1 MPVHS
6 AKMLIF
12 IYIYYLTMQAGLF
25 QEFAR
30 VFPCFLVGGKTCP
43 FYWTEYGVY
52 FLNWNGGI
60 VMSYLKDLNPQQH
73 EAVITTEGYIRVI
86 AGAGSGKTKT
96 LTSRY
101 MYLVDQLGIS
111 TANILC
117 VTFTNKA
124 AAEMKKRIRR
134 FLPDQDLGRITTF
147 HGFCVG
153 LLKEDC
159 HVICYPTTFIVLDEE
174 DKEAI
179 LRRVFEDLGITNRD
193 LTIKDAIDHIG
204 WRKGGR
210 GYVKTLIGNPEK
222 IRNLSEEATTLK
234 DKVMYRYFWEQR
246 KCYGLDFDDL
256 VYFAL
261 YILEQDKDTRVK
273 WQQRLEYVMIDE
285 FQDIDKDQ
293 YALADILSAYHKN
306 LFVVGDPDQ
315 TIYTWRGADVKFI
328 LEFDSR
334 HESTKTIYL
343 NTNYRSVPQI
353 LTASNALIDKNRD
366 RLKKR
371 LEAVRPDERKPLYF
385 HAKTTQLEA
394 DWLTAN
400 MRALHDG
407 GMAYSSIAVLYRAH
421 YVSRAVEE
429 SLIRN
434 KIPYVL
440 YSGVEFYKRK
450 EIKDILC
457 YLRMIYCGDD
467 ISFLRT
473 VNEPRRG
480 IGRTR
485 ISTLKEYSQ
494 LHGCSLYDALVANLE
509 MELFRR
515 SKAREY
521 VRLIEKYRAIY
532 DGMDLTDLLAG
543 VLAESGYEDMLRS
556 SGEEDRLDNLA
567 ELKQAIYDFE
577 RKAGEEVTL
586 GNYLD
591 HAALFTNMDQTER
604 AQAVKLMTIHA
615 AKGLEFPVVFLCG
628 LSEGIFPGKRANTR
642 EKLEEERRLCYV
654 AFTRARDRLFLSDA
668 AGSNYDGSFR
678 YPSRFLF
685 NAEKANVDY
694 VVPLDPDL
702 EERALEEIRKT
713 EDFSSGREKSSDMV
727 GKRICHAVFGQGTV
741 IGIPRGQEGVIVQF
755 DSMVTPRTFGPAA
768 KLVYFT

>member
-1 MPVHS
+1 M
-6 AKMLIF
+6 
-12 IYIYYLTMQAGLF
+12 
-25 QEFAR
+25 E
-30 VFPCFLVGGKTCP
+30 
-43 FYWTEYGVY
+43 
-52 FLNWNGGI
+52 
-60 VMSYLKDLNPQQH
+60 YLKELNPEQL
-73 EAVITTEGYIRVI
+73 EAATTTEGYIRVV

-96 LTSRY
+96 LTARY
-101 MYLVDQLGIS
+101 MYLVEMLGIS

-124 AAEMKKRIRR
+124 AGEMKKRIRR
-134 FLPDQDLGRITTF
+134 NLPDQDLGRITTF

-159 HVICYPTTFIVLDEE
+159 HVVQYPTTFIVLDEE
-174 DKEAI
+174 DKEAM
-179 LRRVFEDLGITNRD
+179 LRTVFEDLGITSRD
-193 LTIKDAIDHIG
+193 LTIKEAIDHIG

-210 GYVKTLIGNPEK
+210 GYVKTLIGDPEK
-222 IRNLSEEATTLK
+222 LRSLADAATTLK
-234 DKVMYRYFWEQR
+234 DKVLYRYFYEQR

-256 VYFAL
+256 VYFTL
-261 YILEQDKDTRVK
+261 YILEQDREVREK
-273 WQQRLEYVMIDE
+273 WQSRLEYIMVDE

-293 YALADILSAYHKN
+293 YALADILSGYHKN

-334 HESTKTIYL
+334 HSGAKTIYL
-343 NTNYRSVPQI
+343 NTNYRSAPQI
-353 LTASNALIDKNRD
+353 LAASNALIDKNRE
-366 RLKKR
+366 RLKKQ
-371 LEAVRPDERKPLYF
+371 LTAVRADDRKPLYY
-385 HAKTTQLEA
+385 HAKTGQLEA
-394 DWLTAN
+394 DWITAN
-400 MRALHDG
+400 MRALHEA
-407 GMAYSSIAVLYRAH
+407 GMPYSSMGVLYRAH

-429 SLIRN
+429 SLIRS

-450 EIKDILC
+450 EIKDVLC
-457 YLRMIYCGDD
+457 YLRMIYSGDD

-480 IGRTR
+480 VGRTR
-485 ISTLKEYSQ
+485 IAALKEFAQ
-494 LHGCSLYDALVANLE
+494 LNRCSLYEALTANLE
-509 MELFRR
+509 TELFRR
-515 SKAREY
+515 SRAREY
-521 VRLIEKYRAIY
+521 VRLIEKYRAIF
-532 DGMDLTDLLAG
+532 DGLDLTDLLAG
-543 VLAESGYEDMLRS
+543 VLNESGYEDMLRS
-556 SGEEDRLDNLA
+556 CGEEERLDNLA
-567 ELKQAIYDFE
+567 ELKQAIYDFQ

-591 HAALFTNMDQTER
+591 HAALFTNMDQTEK

-668 AGSNYDGSFR
+668 AGTNYDGSFR
-678 YPSRFLF
+678 CPSRFLF
-685 NAEKANVDY
+685 NAEKENVEY
-694 VVPLDPDL
+694 AVPLDPEL
-702 EERALEEIRKT
+702 EERTMEQVRRTGDTDTRPEQPSELV
-713 EDFSSGREKSSDMV
+713 GRRV
-727 GKRICHAVFGQGTV
+727 LHPVFGEGCV

-755 DSMVTPRTFGPAA
+755 DAMATPRTFAPGTKIAYLA
-768 KLVYFT
+768 

>member
-1 MPVHS
+1 MD
-6 AKMLIF
+6 
-12 IYIYYLTMQAGLF
+12 YL
-25 QEFAR
+25 QE
-30 VFPCFLVGGKTCP
+30 
-43 FYWTEYGVY
+43 
-52 FLNWNGGI
+52 LNAE
-60 VMSYLKDLNPQQH
+60 QR
-73 EAVITTEGYIRVI
+73 EAATTTEGFIRVV

-96 LTSRY
+96 LTARY
-101 MYLVDQLGIS
+101 MYLVEMLGIS

-134 FLPDQDLGRITTF
+134 QLPDQDLGRITTF

-159 HVICYPTTFIVLDEE
+159 HVVQYPTTFIVLDEE
-174 DKEAI
+174 DKEAM
-179 LRRVFEDLGITNRD
+179 LKTVFEDLGITSRD
-193 LTIKDAIDHIG
+193 LTIKEAVDHIG

-210 GYVKTLIGNPEK
+210 GYVKTLIDP
-222 IRNLSEEATTLK
+222 NLNHLLDLSNAANTLK
-234 DKVMYRYFWEQR
+234 DKVLYRYFYEQR

-256 VYFAL
+256 VYFTL
-261 YILEQDKDTRVK
+261 YILEHDRATREK
-273 WQQRLEYVMIDE
+273 WQNRLEYVMVDE

-293 YALADILSAYHKN
+293 YALADILSGYHKN

-334 HESTKTIYL
+334 HENVKTIYL
-343 NTNYRSVPQI
+343 NTNYRSAPQI

-366 RLKKR
+366 RLKKK
-371 LEAVRPDERKPLYF
+371 LTAVRPDMRKPLYF
-385 HAKTTQLEA
+385 HAKTGQLEA
-394 DWLTAN
+394 DWMTAQ
-400 MRALHDG
+400 MRAMHDG
-407 GMAYSSIAVLYRAH
+407 GMSYSAMGVLYRAH
-421 YVSRAVEE
+421 YVSRTVEE

-450 EIKDILC
+450 EIKDVLC
-457 YLRMIYCGDD
+457 YLRMIYSGDD

-480 IGRTR
+480 VGRTR
-485 ISTLKEYSQ
+485 IAALKEFAQ
-494 LHGCSLYDALVANLE
+494 LNQCSLYDALKNLLE
-509 MELFRR
+509 TDLFRR
-515 SKAREY
+515 SRAREF
-521 VRLIEKYRAIY
+521 VRLIEKYRAIFV
-532 DGMDLTDLLAG
+532 GMDLTDLLSG
-543 VLAESGYEDMLRS
+543 ILSESGYEEMLRS
-556 SGEEDRLDNLA
+556 SGEEERLDNLA

-591 HAALFTNMDQTER
+591 HAALFTNMDQTEK

-642 EKLEEERRLCYV
+642 EKLEEERRLAYV

-668 AGSNYDGSFR
+668 AGTNYDGSFR
-678 YPSRFLF
+678 YPSRFVF
-685 NAEKANVDY
+685 NAEKDNLEYA
-694 VVPLDPDL
+694 VPLDPDL
-702 EERALEEIRKT
+702 IEEAMERIRRT
-713 EDFSSGREKSSDMV
+713 EDVEKPPQCLSEQI
-727 GKRICHAVFGQGTV
+727 GKRVRHSIFGEGTI
-741 IGIPRGQEGVIVQF
+741 IGIPRGKEGVIVQF
-755 DSMVTPRTFGPAA
+755 DTIITPRTFGTNG
-768 KLVYFT
+768 KLDYLA

>member
-1 MPVHS
+1 ME
-6 AKMLIF
+6 
-12 IYIYYLTMQAGLF
+12 YL
-25 QEFAR
+25 R
-30 VFPCFLVGGKTCP
+30 H
-43 FYWTEYGVY
+43 
-52 FLNWNGGI
+52 
-60 VMSYLKDLNPQQH
+60 LNPDQL
-73 EAVITTEGYIRVI
+73 AAATTTEGYLRVV
-86 AGAGSGKTKT
+86 AGAGSGKTGT
-96 LTSRY
+96 LTARY

-159 HVICYPTTFIVLDEE
+159 HVVRYPTTFIVLDEE
-174 DKEAI
+174 DKESI
-179 LRRVFEDLGITNRD
+179 LRRVFEDLGITGRD
-193 LTIKDAIDHIG
+193 MTIREAVDHIG

-210 GYVKTLIGNPEK
+210 GYVSTLIGDPEK
-222 IRNLSEEATTLK
+222 LRSLSDAATTLK
-234 DKVMYRYFWEQR
+234 DKVLYRYFYEQR

-256 VYFAL
+256 VYFTL
-261 YILEQDKDTRVK
+261 YILQHSDETREK
-273 WQQRLEYVMIDE
+273 WQQRLEYIMVDE

-293 YALADILSAYHKN
+293 YALADILSGYHKN

-328 LEFDSR
+328 LEFDAR
-334 HESTKTIYL
+334 HENVQTIYL

-366 RLKKR
+366 RLKKQ
-371 LEAVRPDERKPLYF
+371 LTPVRPDARKPLYF
-385 HAKTTQLEA
+385 HAKTTALEA
-394 DWLTAN
+394 DWITAN
-400 MRALHDG
+400 IRALHEG
-407 GMAYSSIAVLYRAH
+407 GMSYSRMGILYRAH
-421 YVSRAVEE
+421 HVSRAIEE

-434 KIPYVL
+434 KIPYIL
-440 YSGVEFYKRK
+440 FSGVEFYKRK

-457 YLRMIYCGDD
+457 YLRMVYSGDD
-467 ISFLRT
+467 ISFLRS

-480 IGRTR
+480 VGRTR
-485 ISTLKEYSQ
+485 IAALKTYSE
-494 LHGCSLYDALVANLE
+494 LHGVSLYQALMANLE
-509 MELFRR
+509 TDLFRR
-515 SKAREY
+515 SRAKDY

-532 DGMDLTDLLAG
+532 DGMDLTDLLTG
-543 VLAESGYEDMLRS
+543 ILSESGYEEMLRS

-567 ELKQAIYDFE
+567 ELKQAIYDFA

-615 AKGLEFPVVFLCG
+615 AKGLEFPVVFLPG

-654 AFTRARDRLFLSDA
+654 AFTRAQDRLFLSDA
-668 AGSNYDGSFR
+668 AGINYDGSYR
-678 YPSRFLF
+678 CPSRFLF
-685 NAEKANVDY
+685 NAEKENVDY
-694 VVPLDPDL
+694 AVPLDPEI
-702 EERALEEIRKT
+702 EELSRQRIR
-713 EDFSSGREKSSDMV
+713 ERGGESDPPRQENTV
-727 GKRICHAVFGQGTV
+727 GKRVRHAVFGEGTV
-741 IGIPRGQEGVIVQF
+741 IGTPRDASGHIIQF
-755 DSMVTPRTFGPAA
+755 DTMPTPRTFGPAV
-768 KLVYFT
+768 KLEWL

>member
-1 MPVHS
+1 MD
-6 AKMLIF
+6 
-12 IYIYYLTMQAGLF
+12 
-25 QEFAR
+25 
-30 VFPCFLVGGKTCP
+30 
-43 FYWTEYGVY
+43 
-52 FLNWNGGI
+52 
-60 VMSYLKDLNPQQH
+60 YLKELNKQQY
-73 EAVITTEGYIRVI
+73 EAATTTEGYIRVV

-101 MYLVDQLGIS
+101 MYLVEMLGIS
-111 TANILC
+111 TSNILC

-134 FLPDQDLGRITTF
+134 TLPDMDLGRITTF

-159 HVICYPTTFIVLDEE
+159 HVVQYPSTFIVLDEE
-174 DKEAI
+174 DKEAM
-179 LRRVFEDLGITNRD
+179 LRTVFEDLGITSKD
-193 LTIKDAIDHIG
+193 MTIKDAVDHIG

-210 GYVKTLIGNPEK
+210 GYVKTLIDPDLN
-222 IRNLSEEATTLK
+222 RLHDLAEEATTLK
-234 DKVMYRYFWEQR
+234 DKVLYRYFYEQR

-261 YILEQDKDTRVK
+261 YILDHDRETREK
-273 WQQRLEYVMIDE
+273 WQRRLEYIMIDE

-293 YALADILSAYHKN
+293 YALADILSGYHRN

-328 LEFDSR
+328 LEFESR
-334 HESTKTIYL
+334 HEQVKTIYL
-343 NTNYRSVPQI
+343 NTNYRSAPQI
-353 LTASNALIDKNRD
+353 LAASNALIDKNRE
-366 RLKKR
+366 RLKKK
-371 LEAVRPDERKPLYF
+371 LTPVRPDARKPLYF
-385 HAKTTQLEA
+385 HAKTSQLEA
-394 DWLTAN
+394 DWMTAQ
-400 MRALHDG
+400 MRAMHEG
-407 GMAYSSIAVLYRAH
+407 GMPYSGMGVLYRAH

-480 IGRTR
+480 VGRTR
-485 ISTLKEYSQ
+485 IQRLKEFSD
-494 LHGCSLYDALVANLE
+494 LNRCSLYDALLANLE
-509 MELFRR
+509 SDLFRR
-515 SKAREY
+515 SRAKEY
-521 VRLIEKYRAIY
+521 VRLIEKYRAIF
-532 DGMDLTDLLAG
+532 DGMDLTDLLSG
-543 VLAESGYEDMLRS
+543 ILTESGYEQMLRT
-556 SGEEDRLDNLA
+556 SGEEERLDNLA

-577 RKAGEEVTL
+577 RKAGEEVSL

-591 HAALFTNMDQTER
+591 HAALFTNMDQTEK
-604 AQAVKLMTIHA
+604 AQAVKLMTVHA

-642 EKLEEERRLCYV
+642 EKLEEERRLAYV
-654 AFTRARDRLFLSDA
+654 AFTRAEDRLFLSDA
-668 AGSNYDGSFR
+668 AGTNYDGSFR

-685 NAEKANVDY
+685 NAEKENLDY
-694 VVPLDPDL
+694 VTELDPDL
-702 EERALEEIRKT
+702 VEDAMDHIRKT
-713 EDFSSGREKSSDMV
+713 EDLESPKMKERDSV
-727 GKRICHAVFGQGTV
+727 GKRVRHPVFGEGCV
-741 IGIPRGQEGVIVQF
+741 IGIPRGQEGVIIQF
-755 DSMVTPRTFGPAA
+755 DRMATPRTFGPAV
-768 KLVYFT
+768 KLEWL

>member
-1 MPVHS
+1 MD
-6 AKMLIF
+6 
-12 IYIYYLTMQAGLF
+12 YL
-25 QEFAR
+25 
-30 VFPCFLVGGKTCP
+30 C
-43 FYWTEYGVY
+43 
-52 FLNWNGGI
+52 
-60 VMSYLKDLNPQQH
+60 DLNSQQL
-73 EAVITTEGYIRVI
+73 EASVTTEGYIRVV

-96 LTSRY
+96 LTARY
-101 MYLVDQLGIS
+101 LYLVDQLGIS

-134 FLPDQDLGRITTF
+134 QLPDQDLGRITTF

-159 HVICYPTTFIVLDEE
+159 HVVQYPTTFIVLDEE
-174 DKEAI
+174 DKESI
-179 LRRVFEDLGITNRD
+179 LRTVFEDLGITSRD
-193 LTIKDAIDHIG
+193 MTIKEAVDHIG

-210 GYVKTLIGNPEK
+210 GYVRTLIGNPEK
-222 IRNLSEEATTLK
+222 LLRLSQEATTLK
-234 DKVMYRYFWEQR
+234 DKVMYRYFYEQR

-261 YILEQDKDTRVK
+261 YILEHDKVTRDK
-273 WQQRLEYVMIDE
+273 WQQRLEYIMVDE

-293 YALADILSAYHKN
+293 YALADILSGYHKN

-328 LEFDSR
+328 LEFDTR
-334 HESTKTIYL
+334 HENVKTIYL
-343 NTNYRSVPQI
+343 NTNYRSAPQI
-353 LTASNALIDKNRD
+353 LAASNALIDKNRD
-366 RLKKR
+366 RLKKQ
-371 LEAVRPDERKPLYF
+371 LISVRADNRKPLYF
-385 HAKTTQLEA
+385 HAKTGQLEA
-394 DWLTAN
+394 DWVTAN
-400 MRALHDG
+400 MRSLHEG
-407 GMAYSSIAVLYRAH
+407 GMSYSGMGILYRAH
-421 YVSRAVEE
+421 YVSRALEE

-450 EIKDILC
+450 EIKDVLC
-457 YLRMIYCGDD
+457 YLRMIYSGDD
-467 ISFLRT
+467 IGFLRT

-485 ISTLKEYSQ
+485 IAALKEYAS
-494 LHGCSLYDALVANLE
+494 LHGCSLYEALKACLE
-509 MELFRR
+509 LELFRR
-515 SKAREY
+515 CRAKEY

-532 DGMDLTDLLAG
+532 DNMDLTDLLSG
-543 VLAESGYEDMLRS
+543 ILNESGYEDMLRT
-556 SGEEDRLDNLA
+556 SGEEERLDNLA
-567 ELKQAIYDFE
+567 ELKQAIFDFE

-591 HAALFTNMDQTER
+591 HAALFTNMDQTEK

-654 AFTRARDRLFLSDA
+654 AFTRAKERLFLSDA

-685 NAEKANVDY
+685 NAEKENIDY
-694 VVPLDPDL
+694 AVPLDPEL
-702 EERALEEIRKT
+702 EDRAMEQIRKT
-713 EDFSSGREKSSDMV
+713 EHTVERPPMDADII
-727 GKRICHAVFGQGTV
+727 GKRVHHSIFGEGSIIGT
-741 IGIPRGQEGVIVQF
+741 PRGQEGIIVQF
-755 DSMVTPRTFGPAA
+755 DSMATPRTFGPAV
-768 KLVYFT
+768 KLKYLT

>member
-1 MPVHS
+1 M
-6 AKMLIF
+6 
-12 IYIYYLTMQAGLF
+12 G
-25 QEFAR
+25 
-30 VFPCFLVGGKTCP
+30 
-43 FYWTEYGVY
+43 
-52 FLNWNGGI
+52 
-60 VMSYLKDLNPQQH
+60 YLKALNPEQL
-73 EAVITTEGYIRVI
+73 EAATTTEGYIRVV

-96 LTSRY
+96 LTARY
-101 MYLVDQLGIS
+101 LYLVEMLGIS

-124 AAEMKKRIRR
+124 AAEMKKRIRHQ
-134 FLPDQDLGRITTF
+134 LPDQDLGRITTF

-159 HVICYPTTFIVLDEE
+159 HVVQYPTTFIVLDEE

-179 LRRVFEDLGITNRD
+179 LRTVFEDLGITGKD
-193 LTIKDAIDHIG
+193 MTIKEAVDHIG

-210 GYVKTLIGNPEK
+210 GYVKTLIGDLE
-222 IRNLSEEATTLK
+222 NLRRLADSATTLK
-234 DKVMYRYFWEQR
+234 DKVLYRYFYEQR

-261 YILEQDKDTRVK
+261 YILQHDTQTREK
-273 WQQRLEYVMIDE
+273 WQRRLEYVMIDE

-293 YALADILSAYHKN
+293 YALADILSGYHNN

-334 HESTKTIYL
+334 HENVKTIYL

-366 RLKKR
+366 RLKKK
-371 LEAVRPDERKPLYF
+371 LTAVRGDARKPLYF
-385 HAKTTQLEA
+385 HGKTSQLEA
-394 DWLTAN
+394 DWITAN
-400 MRALHDG
+400 MRALHEA
-407 GMAYSSIAVLYRAH
+407 GMAYSHMGVLYRAH

-457 YLRMIYCGDD
+457 YLRMIYSGDD

-480 IGRTR
+480 VGRTR
-485 ISTLKEYSQ
+485 IKALKEHAQ
-494 LHGCSLYDALVANLE
+494 LHNYSLYDSLKELLDTD
-509 MELFRR
+509 LFRR
-515 SKAREY
+515 SRAREY
-521 VRLIEKYRAIY
+521 VRLIEKYRAIF

-543 VLAESGYEDMLRS
+543 MLNESGYEEMLRS
-556 SGEEDRLDNLA
+556 SGEEERLDNLA

-591 HAALFTNMDQTER
+591 HAALFTNMDQTEK
-604 AQAVKLMTIHA
+604 AQAVKLMTVHA

-654 AFTRARDRLFLSDA
+654 AFTRAKDRLFLSDA
-668 AGSNYDGSFR
+668 AGNNYDGSFR

-685 NAEKANVDY
+685 NAEKENVDY
-694 VVPLDPDL
+694 AVPLDPEL
-702 EERALEEIRKT
+702 EERAYEQIRKT
-713 EDFSSGREKSSDMV
+713 ENVDEHPQKSSDVV
-727 GKRICHAVFGQGTV
+727 GKRVVHPVFGEGSI
-741 IGIPRGQEGVIVQF
+741 IGIPRGQEGYIIQF
-755 DSMVTPRTFGPAA
+755 DAMVTPRTLGLSA
-768 KLVYFT
+768 KITMI

>member
-1 MPVHS
+1 MD
-6 AKMLIF
+6 
-12 IYIYYLTMQAGLF
+12 
-25 QEFAR
+25 
-30 VFPCFLVGGKTCP
+30 
-43 FYWTEYGVY
+43 
-52 FLNWNGGI
+52 
-60 VMSYLKDLNPQQH
+60 YLKELNAEQL
-73 EAVITTEGYIRVI
+73 EAATTTEGFIRVV

-96 LTSRY
+96 LTARY
-101 MYLVDQLGIS
+101 IYLVEMLGIS

-134 FLPDQDLGRITTF
+134 QLPDQDLGRITTF

-159 HVICYPTTFIVLDEE
+159 HVVQYPTTFIVLDEE
-174 DKEAI
+174 DKEAMI
-179 LRRVFEDLGITNRD
+179 RTVFEDLGITSRD
-193 LTIKDAIDHIG
+193 LTIKEAVDHIG

-210 GYVKTLIGNPEK
+210 GYVKTLIDPNMDRLLHLAE
-222 IRNLSEEATTLK
+222 SATTLK
-234 DKVMYRYFWEQR
+234 DKVMYRYFYEQR

-256 VYFAL
+256 VYFVL
-261 YILEQDKDTRVK
+261 YILEHDKNIREK
-273 WQQRLEYVMIDE
+273 WQQRLEYVMVDE

-293 YALADILSAYHKN
+293 YALADILSGYHKN

-334 HESTKTIYL
+334 HEHVKTIYL
-343 NTNYRSVPQI
+343 NTNYRSAPQI
-353 LTASNALIDKNRD
+353 LNASNALIDKNRD
-366 RLKKR
+366 RLKKK
-371 LEAVRPDERKPLYF
+371 LTAVRPDLRKPLYF
-385 HAKTTQLEA
+385 HAKTSQLEA
-394 DWLTAN
+394 DWITAQI
-400 MRALHDG
+400 RAMQEG
-407 GMAYSSIAVLYRAH
+407 GMSYSNMAVLYRAH
-421 YVSRAVEE
+421 YVSRTVEE

-450 EIKDILC
+450 EIKDVIC
-457 YLRMIYCGDD
+457 YLRMVYCGDD

-480 IGRTR
+480 VGRTR
-485 ISTLKEYSQ
+485 IRTLKDYAG
-494 LHGCSLYDALVANLE
+494 LHRCSLYDALKALLDTD
-509 MELFRR
+509 LFRISR
-515 SKAREY
+515 AREY

-532 DGMDLTDLLAG
+532 DGMDLTDLMAG
-543 VLAESGYEDMLRS
+543 MLSESGYEEMLRS
-556 SGEEDRLDNLA
+556 SGEEERLDNLA

-577 RKAGEEVTL
+577 RKAGEEVSL

-591 HAALFTNMDQTER
+591 HAALFTNMDQTEK
-604 AQAVKLMTIHA
+604 AQTVKLMTIHA
-615 AKGLEFPVVFLCG
+615 AKGLEFPAVFLCG

-654 AFTRARDRLFLSDA
+654 AFTRARDKLFLSDA

-685 NAEKANVDY
+685 NAEKENLDY
-694 VVPLDPDL
+694 VVELDPDL
-702 EERALEEIRKT
+702 VEEAMDRIRKT
-713 EDFSSGREKSSDMV
+713 ESIDASPERSSQLV
-727 GKRICHAVFGQGTV
+727 GKRVRHCVFGDGTV

-755 DSMVTPRTFGPAA
+755 EMIDTPRTFGASA
-768 KLVYFT
+768 KLEYIA

>member
-1 MPVHS
+1 ME
-6 AKMLIF
+6 
-12 IYIYYLTMQAGLF
+12 YLR
-25 QEFAR
+25 E
-30 VFPCFLVGGKTCP
+30 
-43 FYWTEYGVY
+43 
-52 FLNWNGGI
+52 
-60 VMSYLKDLNPQQH
+60 LNPEQL
-73 EAVITTEGYIRVI
+73 EAATATEGFIRVV

-96 LTSRY
+96 LTARY

-134 FLPDQDLGRITTF
+134 QLPDQDLGHITTF
-147 HGFCVG
+147 HGFCVR

-159 HVICYPTTFIVLDEE
+159 HVIRYPSTFIVLDEE

-179 LRRVFEDLGITNRD
+179 LRRIFEDLGITGRD
-193 LTIKDAIDHIG
+193 LTIKEAVDHIG

-210 GYVKTLIGNPEK
+210 GYVKTLIGDPEK
-222 IRNLSEEATTLK
+222 LRNLSDAATTLR
-234 DKVMYRYFWEQR
+234 DKVLYRYFYEQR

-256 VYFAL
+256 VYFVL
-261 YILEQDKDTRVK
+261 YILEQDKDTREK
-273 WQQRLEYVMIDE
+273 WQSRLEYIMVDE

-293 YALADILSAYHKN
+293 YALADILSGYHKN

-334 HESTKTIYL
+334 HEGVRTIYL

-353 LTASNALIDKNRD
+353 LTASNALIDKNRE
-366 RLKKR
+366 RLKKQ
-371 LEAVRPDERKPLYF
+371 LSPVRSDAQKPLYF
-385 HAKTTQLEA
+385 HAKTNQLEA
-394 DWLTAN
+394 DWMTAN
-400 MRALHDG
+400 MRALHDA
-407 GMAYSSIAVLYRAH
+407 GMPYSQMGVLYRAH

-450 EIKDILC
+450 EIKDVLC
-457 YLRMIYCGDD
+457 YLRMVYCGDD
-467 ISFLRT
+467 VSFLRT

-485 ISTLKEYSQ
+485 IMALKAFAEMNR
-494 LHGCSLYDALVANLE
+494 CSLYDALMANLE
-509 MELFRR
+509 TELFRR
-515 SKAREY
+515 CRAKEY
-521 VRLIEKYRAIY
+521 VRLVEKYRAIF

-543 VLAESGYEDMLRS
+543 ILNESGYEEMLRS
-556 SGEEDRLDNLA
+556 SGEEERLDNLA

-591 HAALFTNMDQTER
+591 HAALFTNMDQTEK

-654 AFTRARDRLFLSDA
+654 AFTRAKDRLFLSDA
-668 AGSNYDGSFR
+668 AGTNYDGSFR
-678 YPSRFLF
+678 YPSRFIF
-685 NAEKANVDY
+685 NAEKENVEFAA
-694 VVPLDPDL
+694 PLDPEL
-702 EERALEEIRKT
+702 EERVLEQIRKT
-713 EDFSSGREKSSDMV
+713 EDLGPVTNIEYALV
-727 GKRICHAVFGQGTV
+727 GKRVIHPVFGEGNI

-755 DSMVTPRTFGPAA
+755 ATMVTPRTLGPTA
-768 KLVYFT
+768 KLTYL